1 MGGQK
6 KKDISHRARNQVMGI
21 SVTTSHKPAGLD
33 LMQNCDLPP
42 PSKVFM
48 GPDKALLL
56 SMNNRVCN
64 IAGKEE
70 QGGKSSINGIEHGD
84 DDDDDGDKMELLK
97 ALQASQTRA
106 REAEK
111 KAAAL
116 RKERDILSV
125 ALMEEAMH
133 LFAHR
138 QRVRFLELQVSNSQS
153 LWLQQQQQKKQAVS
167 CCCAGATEGAL
178 ESSKEDDGNGEERS
192 SVTWVMALVFSLG
205 IGVTTAFACRYL
217 M

>member
-1 MGGQK
+1 MGGQQK
-6 KKDISHRARNQVMGI
+6 KKISHRARNEIMGF
-21 SVTTSHKPAGLD
+21 TNSHKPAGLE

-48 GPDKALLL
+48 GPDKALML
-56 SMNNRVCN
+56 SMDRVCS
-64 IAGKEE
+64 IGCKEE
-70 QGGKSSINGIEHGD
+70 QSKNSGSCGIENGD
-84 DDDDDGDKMELLK
+84 NDGDKMELLK

-111 KAAAL
+111 KAATL
-116 RKERDILSV
+116 RKERDILSM

-133 LFAHR
+133 LFAFR
-138 QRVRFLELQVSNSQS
+138 QQVRFLELQVSNSQS
-153 LWLQQQQQKKQAVS
+153 QRQQQQPAMS
-167 CCCAGATEGAL
+167 CCHNDGVPEGAL
-178 ESSKEDDGNGEERS
+178 GSSKEDGGNGEERS

-217 M
+217 L